1 MRQKAPIFI
10 KSGIIALFL
19 CAVAALAQDSQQ
31 PQSQYRIRAKID
43 LVVVPVTVKA
53 KDGNLVGGLKQKD
66 FIIYEDGRRQT
77 ISNFTADPLPLSAA
91 VVVDSG
97 LGADSLKKVQQT
109 LPALSGA
116 FSAQDEIAVYH
127 YDKFVT
133 KDLDFSNNTERVDAA
148 MNKLKELKPD
158 ENAGTATSWR
168 GPFTN
173 PGPVINGAPV
183 LPPALAG
190 PAVNA
195 PEKVTRVLH
204 DAIFAAAADLGK
216 REKTRRKMILVV
228 SDGYS
233 SGSQH
238 SGEDAKTILLQF
250 GVQVYAVALDQPF
263 PYNKT
268 SVLDNY
274 AKVTGGDTYFVKSLQ
289 HVEKAYMDAAEQAR
303 NQYILG
309 YISNNALKGSAPVFR
324 EIGVQVAEA
333 KVKTLYRK
341 GYYQY
346 P

>member
-1 MRQKAPIFI
+1 MRRKPRISI
-10 KSGIIALFL
+10 RLGILALFL
-19 CAVAALAQDSQQ
+19 CAAAAFAQDSQ
-31 PQSQYRIRAKID
+31 SQYKIRAKID

-53 KDGNLVGGLKQKD
+53 KEGNLIGGLKQKD
-66 FIIYEDGRRQT
+66 FIIYEDGKKQT
-77 ISNFTADPLPLSAA
+77 ISNFTADPVPLSAA

-97 LGADSLKKVQQT
+97 LSADSLKKVQET
-109 LPALSGA
+109 FSALSGA
-116 FSAQDEIAVYH
+116 FSAEDEIAVYH

-133 KDLDFSNNTERVDAA
+133 KDLDFSNSSERIEAA
-148 MNKLKELKPD
+148 MKKLKELKPD

-168 GPFTN
+168 GPFSN

-195 PEKVTRVLH
+195 PQKPARVLH
-204 DAIFAAAADLGK
+204 DAIFTAAADLGK
-216 REKTRRKMILVV
+216 RERNRRKMILII

-233 SGSQH
+233 SGNQH
-238 SGEDAKTILLQF
+238 PEEDANKILLQF
-250 GVQVYAVALDQPF
+250 GVQVYAIALDQPF

-274 AKVTGGDTYFVKSLQ
+274 AKLSGGDTYFVKSTQQL
-289 HVEKAYMDAAEQAR
+289 ERSYMTATEEAR
-303 NQYILG
+303 NQYVLG
-309 YISNNALKGSAPVFR
+309 YISNNALKGAAPVFR
-324 EIGVQVAEA
+324 EIDVKVAEA